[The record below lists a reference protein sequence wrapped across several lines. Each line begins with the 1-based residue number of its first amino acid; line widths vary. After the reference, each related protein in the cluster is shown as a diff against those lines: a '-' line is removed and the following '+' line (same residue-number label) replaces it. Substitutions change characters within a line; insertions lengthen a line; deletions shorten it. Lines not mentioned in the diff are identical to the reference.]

1 MRCKA
6 CDAMLG
12 KTGDDTYCRK
22 CIVASEDVDMYND
35 SLFRDNYSNHNH
47 DLRVQLFLSE
57 YEKKE
62 LKELPID

>member
-22 CIVASEDVDMYND
+22 CIIASEDVDMYND
-35 SLFRDNYSNHNH
+35 SLFRDNYSKHNH
-47 DLRVQLFLSE
+47 ELRVQLFLSE

>member
-1 MRCKA
+1 
-6 CDAMLG
+6 MLG

-35 SLFRDNYSNHNH
+35 SLFRDNYSKHNH
-47 DLRVQLFLSE
+47 ELRVQLFLSE

>member
-12 KTGDDTYCRK
+12 NSGDDTYCRK
-22 CIVASEDVDMYND
+22 CIVASEDIDMYND
-35 SLFRDNYSNHNH
+35 TTFRDNYSKYNHE
-47 DLRVQLFLSE
+47 LKVQIFLNE

-62 LKELPID
+62 LINLKD

>member
-6 CDAMLG
+6 CDVMLG
-12 KTGDDTYCRK
+12 KTSDGTYCRK

-35 SLFRDNYSNHNH
+35 STFRENYTKHSHE
-47 DLRVQLFLSE
+47 LRVQMFLSE

-62 LKELPID
+62 LIEMKD